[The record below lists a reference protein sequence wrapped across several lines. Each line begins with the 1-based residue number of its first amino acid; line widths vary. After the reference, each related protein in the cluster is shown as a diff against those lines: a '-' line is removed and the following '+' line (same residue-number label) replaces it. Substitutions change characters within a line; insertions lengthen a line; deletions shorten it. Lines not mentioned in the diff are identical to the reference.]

1 MLCLLCLFALFG
13 PQSPAPSA
21 TLKIDSGDTAW
32 MLPSTCLVLL
42 MTPGLSFFMGEC
54 SRPVSWRAKSG
65 CSSVRQTMLAHLLA
79 LVVVGSSAFGV
90 SWSLYWM
97 TDRLI
102 TLRVAAE
109 EAIGLDISQ
118 HVEFLELDP
127 VRQSG
132 GVIH

>member
-1 MLCLLCLFALFG
+1 
-13 PQSPAPSA
+13 
-21 TLKIDSGDTAW
+21 
-32 MLPSTCLVLL
+32 
-42 MTPGLSFFMGEC
+42 
-54 SRPVSWRAKSG
+54 
-65 CSSVRQTMLAHLLA
+65 MLAHLLA